1 MKKKDVFILL
11 RFKITFMVLV
21 VLAIIFSILIGLLNL
36 YLKVIN
42 RRDCRVFITEL
53 MENEGYLTPRPREGQ
68 KKDSASSDDDSF
80 FKPSLPPPEAS
91 IFEYWLFGS
100 NHRRGFQDYYVAR
113 LDKDGKLDHVLHTF
127 SVYSEAIVDDDFISM
142 TVNRFSKHNG
152 GLHNG
157 LAYGIESRD
166 YGYLLVVIDRMNEIG
181 HQHSFVAF
189 SSSILGMSLVVAFFL
204 SLMISALVIRPV
216 QAAFINQKQFI
227 ADASH
232 ELKTPVAVISA
243 NIDVLE
249 HEFPDNK
256 WLGYIKTENERMGTL
271 VKDMLYLAKDD
282 AGKTEFARLPFD
294 LSEAAACAVLPF
306 ESVAFEQKKT
316 LEINTGKNM
325 LPVMGDEAKI
335 KQAIIVLVDNA
346 LKNSE
351 PGSLIR
357 VTAGKEGN
365 RCFVKVYNTGHGIS
379 PEDLNKIFNRF
390 FRSDSSRARST
401 GGYGLGLA
409 IAQSIAVAH
418 KGKISVESEENK
430 YALFTLQIPS
440 SY

>member
-204 SLMISALVIRPV
+204 SLMISTLVIRPV

-271 VKDMLYLAKDD
+271 VKDML
-282 AGKTEFARLPFD
+282 
-294 LSEAAACAVLPF
+294 
-306 ESVAFEQKKT
+306 
-316 LEINTGKNM
+316 
-325 LPVMGDEAKI
+325 
-335 KQAIIVLVDNA
+335 
-346 LKNSE
+346 
-351 PGSLIR
+351 
-357 VTAGKEGN
+357 
-365 RCFVKVYNTGHGIS
+365 
-379 PEDLNKIFNRF
+379 
-390 FRSDSSRARST
+390 
-401 GGYGLGLA
+401 
-409 IAQSIAVAH
+409 
-418 KGKISVESEENK
+418 
-430 YALFTLQIPS
+430 
-440 SY
+440 

>member
-1 MKKKDVFILL
+1 
-11 RFKITFMVLV
+11 
-21 VLAIIFSILIGLLNL
+21 
-36 YLKVIN
+36 
-42 RRDCRVFITEL
+42 
-53 MENEGYLTPRPREGQ
+53 
-68 KKDSASSDDDSF
+68 
-80 FKPSLPPPEAS
+80 
-91 IFEYWLFGS
+91 
-100 NHRRGFQDYYVAR
+100 
-113 LDKDGKLDHVLHTF
+113 
-127 SVYSEAIVDDDFISM
+127 
-142 TVNRFSKHNG
+142 
-152 GLHNG
+152 
-157 LAYGIESRD
+157 
-166 YGYLLVVIDRMNEIG
+166 
-181 HQHSFVAF
+181 
-189 SSSILGMSLVVAFFL
+189 
-204 SLMISALVIRPV
+204 
-216 QAAFINQKQFI
+216 
-227 ADASH
+227 
-232 ELKTPVAVISA
+232 
-243 NIDVLE
+243 
-249 HEFPDNK
+249 
-256 WLGYIKTENERMGTL
+256 
-271 VKDMLYLAKDD
+271 MLYLAKDD

-390 FRSDSSRARST
+390 FRSDSSRTRST